1 MKIEMKK
8 HLVGLVI
15 TLLTFCIGILATKLR
30 PLETAQHRQIL
41 VLTVPVTPIEPR
53 QAFAGPWRKVRI
65 GRVSFSMP
73 AYLKKTGPPGN
84 AGVIEA
90 FGGALV
96 GQYLYLNYS
105 YGDTISSDVNRPYGQ
120 PSERL
125 IDGKRAT
132 LYVADVERP
141 PLRSKDWPVMK
152 LVVLDVGDG
161 RTKFE
166 LYLSGFDEELMRQIV
181 DSVQIRS

>member
-1 MKIEMKK
+1 MKK

-15 TLLTFCIGILATKLR
+15 ALLTFCIGILAAKLR
-30 PLETAQHRQIL
+30 PS
-41 VLTVPVTPIEPR
+41 TVQQKEIIVFEISVTPVEHR
-53 QAFAGPWRKVRI
+53 RTFAGPWREVRI
-65 GRVSFSMP
+65 GRVSFSIP
-73 AYLKKTGPPGN
+73 TYLKKTGPPGN

-96 GQYLYLNYS
+96 DQYLYLNYS
-105 YGDTISSDVNRPYGQ
+105 YGDTISSDVNKPYGQ

-125 IDGKRAT
+125 IDGKPAT
-132 LYVADVERP
+132 LYFADVEKQAFN
-141 PLRSKDWPVMK
+141 LKDSPVMK

-166 LYLSGFDEELMRQIV
+166 LYLSSFDVELMRQIV

>member
-1 MKIEMKK
+1 MKK

-15 TLLTFCIGILATKLR
+15 TLLTFCIGILTAKLNPSTVQPKGVVVR
-30 PLETAQHRQIL
+30 VVRVTPLE
-41 VLTVPVTPIEPR
+41 PR
-53 QAFAGPWRKVRI
+53 RSLAGPWRRVQI

-84 AGVIEA
+84 VGVIEA

-105 YGDTISSDVNRPYGQ
+105 YGDTTDSDINKPYGQ

-132 LYVADVERP
+132 LYFADVERP
-141 PLRSKDWPVMK
+141 PLRWKDWPVMQ
-152 LVVLDVGDG
+152 LVVPDVGDG

-166 LYLSGFDEELMRQIV
+166 MYLSGFDEELMRQIV
-181 DSVQIRS
+181 DSVQIR

>member
-1 MKIEMKK
+1 MKK

-15 TLLTFCIGILATKLR
+15 TLLTLCIGILTTRLR
-30 PLETAQHRQIL
+30 PSTAQHTQIL
-41 VLTVPVTPIEPR
+41 VLTVPVTPIAPR

-90 FGGALV
+90 FGGAVV
-96 GQYLYLNYS
+96 GQHHLYLNYS
-105 YGDTISSDVNRPYGQ
+105 YGDTISSDLNKPYGQ

-132 LYVADVERP
+132 LYFADVERP
-141 PLRSKDWPVMK
+141 LLSLKDTPVMK

-161 RTKFE
+161 QTKFE
-166 LYLSGFDEELMRQIV
+166 LYLSGFDVELMRQIV

>member
-1 MKIEMKK
+1 MKK
-8 HLVGLVI
+8 HLVGIVI
-15 TLLTFCIGILATKLR
+15 TLLTFGIGVFFTKL
-30 PLETAQHRQIL
+30 LALKTAQHTEIMIR
-41 VLTVPVTPIEPR
+41 TVAVTPIAPR
-53 QAFAGPWRKVRI
+53 QSFAGPWRKVRI

-84 AGVIEA
+84 AGVVEA

-96 GQYLYLNYS
+96 DQYLYLNYS
-105 YGDTISSDVNRPYGQ
+105 YGDTISSDFNKPSGQ

-125 IDGKRAT
+125 IDGKPAT
-132 LYVADVERP
+132 VYFADVERP
-141 PLRSKDWPVMK
+141 PLRWKDWPVMQ

-166 LYLSGFDEELMRQIV
+166 LYLSGFDVELMRQIV
-181 DSVQIRS
+181 DSVHVR